1 MGVVKLWQIASGNEL
16 PVVSHN
22 RGAVRAVAFSGDGA
36 FLAVGGEGRAVTV
49 HNLITGAV
57 REFSASAVVNDLA
70 FSPDGCVLA
79 AVTDAPESLLRLWNI
94 ETGRDTTWLGHS
106 GNIHGLAF
114 SPTDGLLATSA
125 DDGTVRLWKRD
136 GDGNPVKTI
145 GPGPF
150 GGAVRSLAFTPDGRY
165 LATANANG
173 FVYLLRTFDSP
184 K

>member
-1 MGVVKLWQIASGNEL
+1 MGVVKLWQVASGNEL

-36 FLAVGGEGRAVTV
+36 FLAAGGEGRVVTV

-79 AVTDAPESLLRLWNI
+79 AVTDAPESVVRLWDI
-94 ETGRDTTWLGHS
+94 QSGRDTTWLCHS
-106 GNIHGLAF
+106 GNMYGLAF
-114 SPTDGLLATSA
+114 SATERLLATSA
-125 DDGTVRLWKRD
+125 DDGIVRLWKLD
-136 GDGNPVKTI
+136 GDGTPFKTI

-150 GGAVRSLAFTPDGRY
+150 GGPVRSLAFTPDGRY